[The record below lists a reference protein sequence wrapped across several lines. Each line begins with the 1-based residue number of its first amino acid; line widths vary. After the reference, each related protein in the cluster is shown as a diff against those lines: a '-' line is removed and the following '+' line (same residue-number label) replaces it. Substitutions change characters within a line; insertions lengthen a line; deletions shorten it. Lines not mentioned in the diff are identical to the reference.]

1 MKAKHLVGTIVTGIV
16 LFVGINQVG
25 DSNTVIEDTV
35 VGNETEVL
43 GIQAVED
50 VAATSEPEAVD
61 NEFTQWA
68 SEMNV
73 MLSEPLD
80 DPKLKEANNNEGYE
94 YYLKAKKVVETYP
107 NYHTSG
113 YAEYED
119 QFNEIYL
126 QYAQISHF
134 QFVRTSHLD
143 PTGMGLATESSH
155 LSRQWRLTDDNMRKP
170 FAEMKRL
177 MKEFPNNKGVKIE

>member
-1 MKAKHLVGTIVTGIV
+1 MKIKYLVGTVIVGIAI
-16 LFVGINQVG
+16 FVGVG
-25 DSNTVIEDTV
+25 KVGTSNTVNEVTG
-35 VGNETEVL
+35 GNETEVL
-43 GIQAVED
+43 GVQAVED
-50 VAATSEPEAVD
+50 AVGTNEPEAVE

-107 NYHTSG
+107 NHNTLG
-113 YAEYED
+113 YTEYED

-126 QYAQISHF
+126 QYVILSHE
-134 QFVRTSHLD
+134 QFIRTDHLD
-143 PTGMGLATESSH
+143 PKGMGLAKESTH
-155 LSRQWRLTDDNMRKP
+155 LSRQWRLTDDSMRVP

-177 MKEFPNNKGVKIE
+177 MKEFPNNKGVKVE

>member
-1 MKAKHLVGTIVTGIV
+1 MKIKYLVGTVIVGIAI
-16 LFVGINQVG
+16 FVGVG
-25 DSNTVIEDTV
+25 KVGTSNTVNEVTG
-35 VGNETEVL
+35 GNETEVL
-43 GIQAVED
+43 GVQAVED
-50 VAATSEPEAVD
+50 AAGTNEPEAVE

-107 NYHTSG
+107 NHNTLG
-113 YAEYED
+113 YTEYED

-126 QYAQISHF
+126 QYAIFHM
-134 QFVRTSHLD
+134 TNL
-143 PTGMGLATESSH
+143 
-155 LSRQWRLTDDNMRKP
+155 
-170 FAEMKRL
+170 
-177 MKEFPNNKGVKIE
+177 